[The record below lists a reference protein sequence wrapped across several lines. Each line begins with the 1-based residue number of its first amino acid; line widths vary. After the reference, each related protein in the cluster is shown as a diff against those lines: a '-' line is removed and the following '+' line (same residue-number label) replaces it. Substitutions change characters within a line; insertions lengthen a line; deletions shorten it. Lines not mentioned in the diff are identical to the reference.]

1 MIHFRPKDA
10 LASLITNAFSTDDLP
25 CEYRR
30 SSSQVDARVEPST
43 PDTPTASLALSPCE
57 PGSGW
62 AVRYGNAHTAF
73 SNATV
78 RVRRHVITMGVAQS
92 QIQRPGLYLAVLGG
106 RTPQT
111 HVELHDVRWVVG
123 CCIDDTIPELKRQWF
138 GHRKGLHLDSYVR
151 IDCVDGY
158 AVKLRQN
165 KSSDVAS
172 EGVQAPLQKLW
183 FVNMGGYD
191 ASSLLELHQVGC
203 VVAPNAQAAKSRA
216 RKRWLTNSLQQHKDD
231 LHAIDQVGGVDDCL
245 PIDELQGWQVTLTP
259 APDQPCCNF

>member
-1 MIHFRPKDA
+1 M
-10 LASLITNAFSTDDLP
+10 
-25 CEYRR
+25 
-30 SSSQVDARVEPST
+30 
-43 PDTPTASLALSPCE
+43 
-57 PGSGW
+57 
-62 AVRYGNAHTAF
+62 
-73 SNATV
+73 
-78 RVRRHVITMGVAQS
+78 TMGVAQS
-92 QIQRPGLYLAVLGG
+92 QTQRPGLYLAVLGG

-158 AVKLRQN
+158 AVELRQN
-165 KSSDVAS
+165 KTSDVAS
-172 EGVQAPLQKLW
+172 GGVQAPLQKLW

-259 APDQPCCNF
+259 APDQPCCSFQPDWFGYRLL